1 MLKKGEML
9 STKLSSL
16 RMSVSSPDERV
27 TCLGFGR
34 LSEGLTHPKRSDTQ
48 KFNYK
53 KGGRKRARET
63 SCV

>member
-16 RMSVSSPDERV
+16 RMSVSNPDERV

-34 LSEGLTHPKRSDTQ
+34 LSEGLTHPKRSDTK
-48 KFNYK
+48 KFK
-53 KGGRKRARET
+53 L
-63 SCV
+63 